1 MIRLLFGKQR
11 NPYASF
17 QIYRYDDAR
26 TRHVPKPT
34 NKEESQ
40 EILSFTPQQ
49 HAHKNIKMGIYR
61 SNLSAHPLLDFLDFS
76 QSQTLV
82 SP

>member
-1 MIRLLFGKQR
+1 VKISISVLIAAGTYSITAIFSLTSHFLVMIRLLFGKQR

-40 EILSFTPQQ
+40 EMQPFTPQQ
-49 HAHKNIKMGIYR
+49 HAHENVK
-61 SNLSAHPLLDFLDFS
+61 
-76 QSQTLV
+76 
-82 SP
+82 